1 MASTAVAIA
10 SVTKPSSKIAAL
22 AAHQAVTQTD
32 LPDVGNLEDDEDDNQ
47 RRCANRTLVTR
58 IAQGTAGASI
68 VVNIVAIAVEQSAVV
83 IVAGLL
89 ALVIAPIVIVQ
100 QFHLQDVGSMRD
112 VQNKLRRNVNDLQKE
127 NNKFAAE
134 NTLLEGQVVQ

>member
-32 LPDVGNLEDDEDDNQ
+32 LPDVGNLDEDDNQ

-89 ALVIAPIVIVQ
+89 ALVMAPIVIVQ

-134 NTLLEGQVVQ
+134 NTLLEGQVVK

>member
-32 LPDVGNLEDDEDDNQ
+32 LPDVGNLDEDDNQ

-134 NTLLEGQVVQ
+134 NTLLEGQVVK